1 MAGSFGVAGTS
12 AALVVALVLTARAF
26 LVDDVGDGLL
36 WLFVFTPLLMAAGYW
51 LGVLFAGTYIRLV
64 LRRR

>member
-1 MAGSFGVAGTS
+1 
-12 AALVVALVLTARAF
+12 VVALVLTARAF
-26 LVDDVGDGLL
+26 LVYDVGDGLL
-36 WLFVFTPLLMAAGYW
+36 WLLVFTPLLVAAGYW

>member
-1 MAGSFGVAGTS
+1 MASSFGVAGAS

-26 LVDDVGDGLL
+26 VVEDLGDGLL
-36 WLFVFTPLLMAAGYW
+36 WLFVFTPLLVAAGYW
-51 LGVLFAGTYIRLV
+51 IGVLFAGTYIRLV